1 MKDSRILLVVSQP
14 KFSAQTFSIR
24 NISGKKNCSR
34 SIKTSSL
41 VVLPVS
47 SGAVVIEKVSM
58 RAMLIRSYELWRL
71 MANDLFC

>member
-1 MKDSRILLVVSQP
+1 VKDSRILLVVLQP

-24 NISGKKNCSR
+24 NISGKRSCLR

-47 SGAVVIEKVSM
+47 SGVVVLEKGYMKVMHIQS
-58 RAMLIRSYELWRL
+58 
-71 MANDLFC
+71 